1 MFCFEFRLSIEKR
14 KKKFKMVSECQ
25 IITKSVIL
33 LAELI
38 MGVLLWYAVIAWT
51 DREPQPNFFMPTFY
65 TGKEGIRVSW
75 S

>member
-1 MFCFEFRLSIEKR
+1 
-14 KKKFKMVSECQ
+14 MVSECQ

-51 DREPQPNFFMPTFY
+51 DGKPQPNFFMPTFY